1 MSKLK
6 FKSNKA
12 LVKLAKETLK
22 RDSFKIAYS
31 KETTKEKCFFLVKDE
46 GIYLMNA
53 YLNTEGTPT
62 QNGTVV
68 YASGY
73 NPQNNPNCWEDT
85 YEVSPD
91 DFGMNLNLTND
102 QLERLANGGNISV
115 TLNDDYYE
123 VVA

>member
-68 YASGY
+68 YAIGY

-85 YEVSPD
+85 YEVSRD